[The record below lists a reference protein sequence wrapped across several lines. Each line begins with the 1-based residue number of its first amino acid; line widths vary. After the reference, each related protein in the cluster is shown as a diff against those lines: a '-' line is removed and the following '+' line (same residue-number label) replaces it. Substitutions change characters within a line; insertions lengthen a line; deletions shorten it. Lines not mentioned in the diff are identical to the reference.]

1 MHSHKCSLPSHRK
14 DRLKAAATVKKPTSR
29 TKAFLATLKGLT
41 RAMEP
46 ATTAV
51 MKPAAPKSSPIARL
65 LLFVLKAAKVEKT
78 SGLPFPKAKKVTPA
92 MLSLIPR
99 IVAIVLK
106 LMQKKSLAAMPIV
119 LNRRPSHET
128 RMRKATGLAWGMEQ

>member
-1 MHSHKCSLPSHRK
+1 MHSQRCSLPSHKK
-14 DRLKAAATVKKPTSR
+14 DKLKAAATVKKPTSR
-29 TKAFLATLKGLT
+29 MKAFLATLKGLT

-51 MKPAAPKSSPIARL
+51 MKPAAPNNSPMARL

-78 SGLPFPKAKKVTPA
+78 SGLPFPKARKVTPA

-99 IVAIVLK
+99 IVAIVLR
-106 LMQKKSLAAMPIV
+106 LMQKKSLAAMPMV

-128 RMRKATGLAWGMEQ
+128 RMRKATGLACGIRQ

>member
-1 MHSHKCSLPSHRK
+1 MHSQRCSLPSHKK
-14 DRLKAAATVKKPTSR
+14 DKLKAAATVKKPTSR
-29 TKAFLATLKGLT
+29 MKAFLATLKGLT

-51 MKPAAPKSSPIARL
+51 MKPAAPNNSPMARL

-78 SGLPFPKAKKVTPA
+78 SGLPFPKARKVTPA

-99 IVAIVLK
+99 IVAIVLR

-119 LNRRPSHET
+119 LNKRPSHVT
-128 RMRKATGLAWGMEQ
+128 RMRKATGLACGIRQ